1 MPDLIL
7 LSMHSKKT
15 QMGLSIL
22 TKRIKN
28 HPQNLQTMENTTSKK
43 APIVL
48 SLLKDHLKVKKNY
61 TFNRPIK
68 IQANLF
74 LTLLFLG
81 SLSFGYARSEKPK
94 DSLWIKEG
102 KVNVLLN
109 QATFGEWLV
118 GGTNNFNGIINLDYL
133 AHRKHENWDW
143 TTTLDASLGFA
154 KTEASDFYKKT
165 VDHLEINTVFIRLT
179 TEPWGFSTSMNI
191 KSQWIAGYAFSE
203 GANGQEIITQ
213 TTAFLSPLY
222 ARAGVG
228 ITYKKTRSF
237 SFQVQPV
244 TARLIYVGSRFT
256 KDLMPGE
263 TYFGVEANKQSR
275 WELALSMSA
284 QGQWPLLPNVILVN
298 KINLISNYL
307 EEFKNFDFDYTLGV
321 DMKINNFMSAQFEI
335 QLVYDDNALSKI
347 QTRQVFGVSVGFSF

>member
-1 MPDLIL
+1 M
-7 LSMHSKKT
+7 
-15 QMGLSIL
+15 
-22 TKRIKN
+22 
-28 HPQNLQTMENTTSKK
+28 
-43 APIVL
+43 L

-61 TFNRPIK
+61 TFSRSIK
-68 IQANLF
+68 TQANLF

-81 SLSFGYARSEKPK
+81 SLSFGYAQFEKPK

-109 QATFGEWLV
+109 QATFGEWLG
-118 GGTNNFNGIINLDYL
+118 GGTNNFNGIVNLDYL
-133 AHRKHENWDW
+133 VHRKHENWDW

-165 VDHLEINTVFIRLT
+165 VDHLEINTVFIRLK

-203 GANGQEIITQ
+203 GANGQEISTQ